1 MPNTN
6 ISHKCRCAFVTK
18 KGDAMSVIYQ
28 NRTENLTAKISLNN
42 AYPAHIHRQVEL
54 FYVLDGALEVTI
66 GQKKCLLTKD
76 CLSVTFPDLI
86 HQTNT
91 PVSST
96 ALMLIFDTRELP
108 DYHNDFMS
116 HLPETP
122 FLYNVSE
129 YTDLSDAL
137 KKLITYARGE
147 VSTPR
152 LLKGYLCVFLN
163 FLLEQLTLHPNT
175 AEQPELC
182 QKIAE
187 YLNTHFTE
195 SISLSSL
202 SHELGYNKYHISHV
216 CNENFGCSLSDYV
229 NHLRVEHAM
238 GLLMHSNLSI
248 TDVCYASGFNSLR
261 TFYRVFKERYGQ
273 TPGTLHKEL

>member
-6 ISHKCRCAFVTK
+6 VSHKCRYAFVTK
-18 KGDAMSVIYQ
+18 K
-28 NRTENLTAKISLNN
+28 R
-42 AYPAHIHRQVEL
+42 R
-54 FYVLDGALEVTI
+54 
-66 GQKKCLLTKD
+66 C
-76 CLSVTFPDLI
+76 
-86 HQTNT
+86 
-91 PVSST
+91 
-96 ALMLIFDTRELP
+96 
-108 DYHNDFMS
+108 
-116 HLPETP
+116 
-122 FLYNVSE
+122 NVSE

-147 VSTPR
+147 VSNPR
-152 LLKGYLCVFLN
+152 LLKGYLCIFLN

-187 YLNTHFTE
+187 YLNAHFTE
-195 SISLSSL
+195 NISLSSL
-202 SHELGYNKYHISHV
+202 SHDLGYNKYHISHV